1 MPIIFCDYHE
11 YNPLRYSFANTDIA
25 SIKWLRV
32 YSGLVG
38 RIIYNLYSLATSIWL
53 ASSYCL
59 DDFCIMYDACTRHFT
74 LLQMWHDDLIEFWFF
89 NIIKTCSIIMSFTRQ
104 KIGFDSLHENLTIN
118 ISIKGLSN
126 LWPKAY
132 TEYGR
137 VFKKDLRKLSSLD
150 ACIQCT

>member
-59 DDFCIMYDACTRHFT
+59 DDFCIMYDACTCHFT

-89 NIIKTCSIIMSFTRQ
+89 NIIKHVQKLCHSQDKRLVLTHCMRIWQSIFRLKDWATYDQ
-104 KIGFDSLHENLTIN
+104 KHI
-118 ISIKGLSN
+118 LSMGEF
-126 LWPKAY
+126 L
-132 TEYGR
+132 
-137 VFKKDLRKLSSLD
+137 KK
-150 ACIQCT
+150 I

>member
-11 YNPLRYSFANTDIA
+11 YNPLRYCFANTDIA

-53 ASSYCL
+53 TSSYCL
-59 DDFCIMYDACTRHFT
+59 DDFCIIYDACTRHFT

-118 ISIKGLSN
+118 INDWATYDQKHIWES
-126 LWPKAY
+126 
-132 TEYGR
+132 
-137 VFKKDLRKLSSLD
+137 F
-150 ACIQCT
+150 

>member
-53 ASSYCL
+53 TSSYCL
-59 DDFCIMYDACTRHFT
+59 DDFCIIYDACTCHFT

-89 NIIKTCSIIMSFTRQ
+89 NIIKTCSIIMSFTWQ

-118 ISIKGLSN
+118 ILIKGLSN
-126 LWPKAY
+126 LIWLKAY
-132 TEYGR
+132 MGE
-137 VFKKDLRKLSSLD
+137 FLKKDLRKLSSLD